1 MAKALKAALIAAAI
15 AGIVVLTG
23 GAAFAAS
30 PFITGF
36 GFAGLT
42 GVNAFIAFSAVAAF
56 ATTGLSMMLAPDP
69 PQVAQSNFGTKT
81 SQRNAN
87 APRQVVYGKTRIGG
101 TVTQMESTGSDNHK
115 LSMFIVLAG
124 HEIESLEQVIINDV
138 TATLGGG
145 NVPTSTV
152 SGETVHE
159 INLANF
165 INTDNANAF
174 TNGRLIR
181 FTFHDGS
188 QTAHDGLARATLGAV
203 AVPNTHKFTDCAYVY
218 MELIYDPEHLG
229 QVPQISFVVK
239 GKNVFD
245 PRTSAISNS
254 DLQRSNPALI
264 IRDFLMD
271 TTYGLK
277 ATSDEINDTTNAGGF
292 AAAANTCD
300 QTVSLNG
307 GGNERRYTCNGFTDM
322 GADMHEFIQACLAS
336 MAGTLT
342 YSNGKF
348 NVFAGANQTASLTI
362 TDDDC
367 LSDITVTKKNLTG
380 GLFNTVKGI
389 YTDASNKY
397 IGTDAPI
404 FQSSTFLTQDT
415 PSGESSANYVKTMEV
430 RLPFTTT
437 STMAQRLQ
445 KIALLHQRQ
454 TATFSGVF
462 SLEFMKLQPKDYVN
476 VTNTRL
482 SFSSKLFEVISV
494 SLDVAESDGTP
505 FLGTRLELKEIDTAV
520 YDFAT
525 NEYSTE
531 IAAAAIQNVGTSALL
546 GVTGANRAQTATKE
560 GVQTKIN
567 ILVTWTARNDPT
579 IVNTEI
585 QFKLD
590 SESNYRSLTTG
601 PKTTNANIPNVAV
614 GETYQIRL
622 RNVGKN
628 GSVSAFTTLSDL
640 TITAV
645 SSAPNAPTN
654 VSIRSGKS
662 FQIGLSW
669 TNPSDADLRAV
680 KIYRKTNNTT
690 PTDDTDLVE
699 TIYGEPSA
707 TSIFNFGVQD
717 GLTAGTVYYFWLR
730 AINHSG
736 VHSSFTSSVN
746 GSFTTVD
753 DSTLEIP
760 SGQAMK
766 LKTFDA
772 VSHVNAGTIGASLFG
787 EKSKLDFSFNLTGF
801 TNMNTN
807 IANGTMIAILDNPIT
822 LTIPATKTAESKNYL
837 ASCSFG
843 PIGKTL
849 PLDIYNTIV
858 VCGIA
863 VSTSSSPTATGS
875 FIDSDSRIHIG
886 DGLSVTMQTLNL
898 GFSVTT
904 STSSQ
909 VQRFV
914 HVYGYTAALYGT
926 SYNGTTSTNGTN
938 AKDSGDL
945 GFVVSATLQGV
956 HR

>member
-1 MAKALKAALIAAAI
+1 MAKALKAALVAAAI

-23 GAAFAAS
+23 GAALAGSAFM
-30 PFITGF
+30 TGF
-36 GFAGLT
+36 GFAGLA
-42 GVNAFIAFSAVAAF
+42 GVEAFIAFSAVAAF

-69 PQVAQSNFGTKT
+69 PQVAQTNFGTKT

-101 TVTQMESTGSDNHK
+101 TVTQMESTGADNNK

-124 HEIESLEQVIINDV
+124 HEIESLEQVIINDTSITISSG
-138 TATLGGG
+138 TAS
-145 NVPTSTV
+145 STI
-152 SGETVHE
+152 SGETVFE
-159 INLANF
+159 IANPAF
-165 INTDNANAF
+165 TNTGNANAF
-174 TNGRLIR
+174 TSGRLIR

-218 MELIYDPEHLG
+218 MELIYDPEFLG
-229 QVPQISFVVK
+229 QVPQISFVIK
-239 GKNVFD
+239 GKNIFD
-245 PRTSAISNS
+245 PRTGAISNS

-336 MAGTLT
+336 MAGSLT

-397 IGTDAPI
+397 IGTDAPV

-482 SFSSKLFEVISV
+482 SFSNKLFEVVSV
-494 SLDVAESDGTP
+494 SLDVTESDGTP
-505 FLGTRLELKEIDTAV
+505 FLGTRLQLKEIDTAV

-590 SESNYRSLTTG
+590 SESSYRSLTTG

-772 VSHVNAGTIGASLFG
+772 VSHVNAGTLASTLFSEG
-787 EKSKLDFSFNLTGF
+787 EKKNFSFNTTGLASS
-801 TNMNTN
+801 NTVATGV
-807 IANGTMIAILDNPIT
+807 ANGTIVAILSSPIT
-822 LTIPATKTAESKNYL
+822 LTVPATKTSEDKNYIISG
-837 ASCSFG
+837 AFG
-843 PIGKTL
+843 PIGRTVIGDGVL
-849 PLDIYNTIV
+849 SSVLVAIV
-858 VCGIA
+858 
-863 VSTSSSPTATGS
+863 VSTSSSPTTTSSFTQDVFRLHTGDELALGM
-875 FIDSDSRIHIG
+875 ITLQE
-886 DGLSVTMQTLNL
+886 GLTL
-898 GFSVTT
+898 TT
-904 STSSQ
+904 STSSSVTRYIHFYGFTQ
-909 VQRFV
+909 A
-914 HVYGYTAALYGT
+914 VYGTGY
-926 SYNGTTSTNGTN
+926 NGTN
-938 AKDSGDL
+938 ATNTGDL
-945 GFVVSATLQGV
+945 GFTVTGTVQGV